1 MESPLFCP
9 FYEKLFYRGHDR
21 TRQRLKN
28 DSKIPLFLPFTRR
41 NISAN
46 QDSADLISLRYKPFL
61 LWSVCFIRLF
71 FLLFGKV
78 RKASWHFGMRRQNSG
93 HLNTCACRGRDFLT
107 LAIYQGVWAF
117 CHKKWRP
124 PGFSSITKN
133 GFFPSSGTPQRQG
146 LYNREQA
153 GIFYRCGGVWSFIF
167 RTKRGLCYWC
177 SADFNKAA
185 VFGCFTG
192 STRSFPAQDL
202 CTKKAGELTPAFEL
216 VSAAVLCSVS
226 AQWQWAAFP

>member
-46 QDSADLISLRYKPFL
+46 QDSADLISLRYKVLYF
-61 LWSVCFIRLF
+61 CFFVVWKI
-71 FLLFGKV
+71 
-78 RKASWHFGMRRQNSG
+78 RKASWHFGMKRQNSG

-107 LAIYQGVWAF
+107 PAIYQGVWVF
-117 CHKKWRP
+117 FHKKLRP
-124 PGFSSITKN
+124 PGFSLVTKN

-153 GIFYRCGGVWSFIF
+153 GIFLSVRWGLIFYFSDEEGVM
-167 RTKRGLCYWC
+167 LLM
-177 SADFNKAA
+177 
-185 VFGCFTG
+185 FGRF
-192 STRSFPAQDL
+192 
-202 CTKKAGELTPAFEL
+202 
-216 VSAAVLCSVS
+216 
-226 AQWQWAAFP
+226 